1 MRTLRSAGL
10 IGVLLLGTT
19 GMVAQKVGT
28 TSMQFLKVM
37 PTARATAMGDA
48 FATLATGADAVFWN
62 PAGLTSSAMIEASTT
77 VTMWLFDTKQGAL
90 AASVPLG
97 NFGTVG
103 VQVQYVDFG
112 DIRETRVDELQFVGS
127 GSNQRYNPGLTGSTF
142 SPSSYLVGVSYARS
156 FTDKFAAGL
165 TLKYARESL
174 YGSTTAVVRNPND
187 GTTETVN
194 TYAGVVLFDF
204 GMFYN
209 TGFHSIRIGVAL
221 QNFGPQVLFAKE
233 AFPAPLG
240 FRLGTA
246 MDLLGS
252 NSLLGG
258 DEDNRLT
265 FAYDIFQPNDYAQQ
279 MHFGLE
285 YEFSGLLAVRAGYK
299 DNYDNEG
306 LTYGGG
312 VHTTVA
318 DFGVALDYS
327 YAGMGD
333 YLGDAHRISLGVKF

>member
-1 MRTLRSAGL
+1 MRTIRYAGL
-10 IGVLLLGTT
+10 VAILLLSVEGA
-19 GMVAQKVGT
+19 VAQKVGT

-62 PAGLTSSAMIEASTT
+62 PAGLTGSSMIEASTT

-90 AASVPLG
+90 AASIP
-97 NFGTVG
+97 FGSYGSIG
-103 VQVQYVDFG
+103 VQLQYVDFG
-112 DIRETRVDELQFVGS
+112 EIRETRVDQLQFVGT
-127 GSNQRYNPGLTGSTF
+127 GGNQRYNPGLTGSTF
-142 SPSSYLVGVSYARS
+142 SPSSYLVGLTYARS
-156 FTDKFAAGL
+156 FTNKFSAGL

-174 YGSTTAVVRNPND
+174 YGSSTAVVRNLND

-209 TGFHSIRIGVAL
+209 TGFHSIRIGVSL
-221 QNFGPQVLFAKE
+221 QNFGAQVLFAKE
-233 AFPAPLG
+233 AFPAPLA

-246 MDLLGS
+246 MDIIGA

-258 DEDNRLT
+258 DEENRLT

-285 YEFSGLLAVRAGYK
+285 YDFGGLIALRAGYK
-299 DNYDNEG
+299 ENYDNEG
-306 LTYGGG
+306 FTYGGG

-318 DFGVALDYS
+318 DVGVALDYS
-327 YAGMGD
+327 YAGMGT